1 MQARSGK
8 LSQLSCPYCSAKM
21 KPSGGDPE
29 KWIRPNVSPWCCE
42 NMDAAMKAVQ
52 HRYILQPMIDAKR
65 MIEEQAQA
73 AAQAQESK
81 LIH

>member
-1 MQARSGK
+1 
-8 LSQLSCPYCSAKM
+8 
-21 KPSGGDPE
+21 
-29 KWIRPNVSPWCCE
+29 
-42 NMDAAMKAVQ
+42 MKAVQ